1 MSAHLLSVVV
11 PTHDR
16 AERVVEAAASILS
29 QDGEL
34 ELIIVDDGSTDGTPE
49 ALDALQ
55 GRDPRV
61 RVVRNEQPV
70 GPCEARNRAI
80 AVARGDLLATC
91 DDDDAWLPGTAATM
105 VAYLDDHPD
114 VGAATAWHE
123 VTHGRRAV
131 AFRGPLEYDDRAL
144 LWSNVAAVPFIVI
157 RRQAF
162 ADDPWYDPGIAG
174 GEDWELCLRCALERP
189 IRTVPSVLYRYR
201 QHGGPR
207 VTTHA
212 ERHRQVRA
220 ALVAKHG
227 DRMSPG
233 CVAYHRSVMAL
244 LVGTRRQAAGELAAA
259 GAHHPLSTARAA
271 AMLVGGLLASGV
283 GVRRGDPGLAARF
296 ATRLAEAG
304 VAAMPPR
311 AGTNPGA

>member
-1 MSAHLLSVVV
+1 MGAHLLSVVI

-16 AERVVEAAASILS
+16 AERVLEAAASVLS

-34 ELIIVDDGSTDGTPE
+34 EVIVVDDGSTDGTPE
-49 ALDALQ
+49 ALDALRQ
-55 GRDPRV
+55 RDPRV
-61 RVVRNEQPV
+61 RVVRNEEPL

-91 DDDDAWLPGTAATM
+91 DDDDVWLPGAAATM

-114 VGAATAWHE
+114 VAAASAWHE
-123 VTHGRRAV
+123 VAHGRRTV

-144 LWSNVAAVPFIVI
+144 LWSNVVAVPFIVI
-157 RRQAF
+157 RRRAF
-162 ADDPWYDPGIAG
+162 AADPWYDPGIAG

-189 IRTVPSVLYRYR
+189 MRTVPSVLYRYR
-201 QHGGPR
+201 QHGGTR
-207 VTTHA
+207 VTTLA

-233 CVAYHRSVMAL
+233 CVAYHRTVMAL
-244 LVGTRRQAAGELAAA
+244 LVGTRRQAAGELASAA
-259 GAHHPLSTARAA
+259 GHHPLSTARGA
-271 AMLVGGLLASGV
+271 AMLLGGQLTSRV

-296 ATRLAEAG
+296 AARLAATG
-304 VAAMPPR
+304 VGPTLSTS
-311 AGTNPGA
+311 GGAS